1 MGTTIASVA
10 SVLAQTQKVTAAP
23 CISSLFLSPPSTTLG
38 PCMLLAGLS
47 KSRLAGSFQ
56 SHLAR
61 LRTLLSG
68 REPRSRLGPTVP
80 PGKSLPE
87 INPDPNPEGQMVEG
101 GSGSKI
107 AGGGEL
113 MEREKAM

>member
-1 MGTTIASVA
+1 MTTTAITSGLVN
-10 SVLAQTQKVTAAP
+10 TQKVTAAP
-23 CISSLFLSPPSTTLG
+23 CILSLRLSPPAATLG
-38 PCMLLAGLS
+38 PYMLLAGFS
-47 KSRLAGSFQ
+47 KYHLAGSFQ

-68 REPRSRLGPTVP
+68 REPGQARYDGA

-107 AGGGEL
+107 AGGGKAT
-113 MEREKAM
+113 ERRKAA

>member
-1 MGTTIASVA
+1 MTVTSA
-10 SVLAQTQKVTAAP
+10 LAQSCKVTAAP
-23 CISSLFLSPPSTTLG
+23 CISPLCLSPPFVTLG
-38 PCMLLAGLS
+38 PYMLLAGFS

-68 REPRSRLGPTVP
+68 REPRLELGTAEP

-107 AGGGEL
+107 AGGGKAT
-113 MEREKAM
+113 ERRKAA